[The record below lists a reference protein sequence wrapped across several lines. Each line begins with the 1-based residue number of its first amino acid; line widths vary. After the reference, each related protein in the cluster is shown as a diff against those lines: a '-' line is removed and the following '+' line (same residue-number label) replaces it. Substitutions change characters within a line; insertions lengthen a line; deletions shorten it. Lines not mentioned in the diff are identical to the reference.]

1 MESFVMRNKLKRTK
15 TCKPRLGPRKDHVQP
30 DVVVISESSC
40 SDDEASPERHSA
52 LLLEEDTAGP
62 SDAAGITTGKVQP
75 LLEERRCTPEIKL
88 APIFLRA
95 NKHAKGKGEPDQSI
109 RKPTLLQKPAAAQ
122 PGGSQQDLSPPAHPV
137 SQLTEKDGSSSCR
150 ESLEEIRAS
159 NPAFPV
165 RRVFLSLQKRG
176 AQSVQD
182 HKTSG
187 EKRKRANEG
196 DISDKV
202 SKRQRCGL
210 VVEEAGDAGHPAP
223 WMKRQP
229 GRSKLSRTHRLKQ
242 QTESRGLHNNHE
254 LKSGQTSHTE
264 PESQSLISS
273 HCLQRASSI
282 EDVLWTEKYS
292 PQHSNEVIGN
302 TASVNKLR
310 SWLKKWKLR
319 ADCDERRK
327 EEERKQEENSNDS
340 WDCGDFQGE
349 TGSEEEGEEPLCNA
363 MLITGPPGVGKTA
376 SVYACAQELGFKVF
390 EVNCS
395 SQRSGRHVLSQLKEA
410 TQSHLVETSGK
421 DPLKP
426 AYLNNYNST
435 SSAKSDPLPARTASK
450 NVTCTSKKGSGQI
463 SGRSGRKRKSNPAT
477 ITLANFFKMKAKAD
491 NLLLGGLSS
500 EKPDREKIHNAAPD
514 SGETVSQSKKTA
526 TSLILFEEVDVIF
539 DDDVGFLAAIKTF
552 MTTTK
557 RPVIL
562 TTNDPLFGERFDGNL
577 KEIIFKTPSA
587 VNACSYLQLVCLAEN
602 ERLELDDIT
611 SLLRLSRGDVRCC
624 LLQLQLWVHS
634 GGGQTSQR
642 KSLPKEPT
650 DIHGSN
656 VTEGEDKSDSHL
668 PPCDMDCTALML
680 GLHTVTRQSLLHLL
694 KSWTETDMDKLV
706 KFLAESWRRG
716 VPLMY
721 SNLELLLPLP
731 FSAQGASVEVIQH
744 ELQSELTPPDIHP
757 HIQHLDWDVHLKAMA
772 TNSNSIKNLSRLSRR
787 KNMDSRS
794 SSLTLKPDRTSLSM
808 KRTQLRA
815 SSLHKTEQTA
825 PKLATRCLD
834 ALTRFFDLMSYLDAT
849 MPAAKVLVLDSW
861 RPEEFVW
868 TGAEITNSLLDE
880 IREEQ
885 GRRYDQERLL
895 EIWAVAESLGFHS
908 CWWRVSEVWTEAQ
921 RCRQE
926 LGEQS
931 WARLVDRLTIP
942 VSSHRQSLTF
952 DFQPLCAPS
961 VAQRRFELSRTLVSG
976 PSLSLLGN
984 RQAVSVDYMPV
995 LRLICRSD
1003 RARQHGAEPTRF
1015 VNYFSS
1021 SRLGLSKS
1029 TVQLLAEDFP

>member
-176 AQSVQD
+176 
-182 HKTSG
+182 
-187 EKRKRANEG
+187 
-196 DISDKV
+196 
-202 SKRQRCGL
+202 
-210 VVEEAGDAGHPAP
+210 
-223 WMKRQP
+223 
-229 GRSKLSRTHRLKQ
+229 
-242 QTESRGLHNNHE
+242 
-254 LKSGQTSHTE
+254 TSHTE

-273 HCLQRASSI
+273 HCLQRGEGSHTDCFLIPVKVFFFFFFFMSCRLTFCLFPASSI

-327 EEERKQEENSNDS
+327 EEERKQEENNS

-656 VTEGEDKSDSHL
+656 
-668 PPCDMDCTALML
+668 
-680 GLHTVTRQSLLHLL
+680 
-694 KSWTETDMDKLV
+694 
-706 KFLAESWRRG
+706 
-716 VPLMY
+716 
-721 SNLELLLPLP
+721 
-731 FSAQGASVEVIQH
+731 
-744 ELQSELTPPDIHP
+744 
-757 HIQHLDWDVHLKAMA
+757 
-772 TNSNSIKNLSRLSRR
+772 SIKNLSRLSRR

-1003 RARQHGAEPTRF
+1003 RARQHGAEPT
-1015 VNYFSS
+1015 SS